1 MARDTRDILFRFLG
15 DAKSLERASGKSVK
29 SVKGVEKGLGS
40 LTKAV
45 GALGLAF
52 GAREVL
58 QFGADAAKM
67 AEQANLAS
75 AAADKVLGPSAQ
87 RLREDFEQLSG
98 VMGFNALEFDQLIA
112 KQGLLVTG
120 MGASEEAAASNI
132 SKLIELGGEA
142 AAFTG
147 EVARTEEA
155 IDAMTAAIRGEFD
168 PLEQWGVKLSEAKIQ
183 AEITRRIGVDPLFAA
198 MEEGEQRIEVITG
211 LIEEALTPAL
221 GSLEGA
227 ADTAA
232 GKQNALT
239 AEFENMKIELGQ
251 ELLPAL
257 QDLTQALIDLK
268 PLISGVAQVASV
280 LAGNLGN
287 LASIFAKI
295 GSFFGG
301 GDQSLVQRFIAL
313 GDAIERFF
321 TATPTGRLAQWLGE
335 MLRKVGQLGNLVIR
349 VTSRIQSMFN
359 AARNISNVVNS
370 IPFFHS
376 GGTVPGPA
384 GSTTPAVLMAG
395 EKVIPRNATGNM
407 GHGGG
412 GDGLNVTIN
421 IGVAGD
427 PQATAQAIV
436 NLLETYNR
444 NQGAL
449 PVEVRTAN
457 GVVQ

>member
-15 DAKSLERASGKSVK
+15 DAKSLERAGGKADK
-29 SVKGVEKGLGS
+29 SLGKTQKAMGG

-45 GALGLAF
+45 GALGLAL

-58 QFGADAAKM
+58 QFGLDAAKM
-67 AEQANLAS
+67 AEQANLAGE
-75 AAADKVLGPSAQ
+75 AANKVLGPSADM
-87 RLREDFEQLSG
+87 LRSRFEDLRG
-98 VMGFNALEFDQLIA
+98 VMGLNSLEFDQLIA

-120 MGASEEAAASNI
+120 MGASEEAAAENI
-132 SKLIELGGEA
+132 AKLIQLGGEA

-147 EVARTEEA
+147 EVDRTTDA

-183 AEITRRIGVDPLFAA
+183 AEITRREGVDPLFAA
-198 MEEGEQRIEVITG
+198 MEDGEKRIEVITD
-211 LIEEALTPAL
+211 LIEDALAPAL

-232 GKQNALT
+232 GKQNDLT
-239 AEFENMKIELGQ
+239 ASFEDLKIELGQ

-257 QDLTQALIDLK
+257 HDLTQALIDLE
-268 PLISGVAQVASV
+268 PLIKGVATVAGV
-280 LAGNLGN
+280 AAGNLGN
-287 LASIFAKI
+287 LASVFANI
-295 GSFFGG
+295 TSFFSGS
-301 GDQSLVQRFIAL
+301 DSLIDRFIRL

-335 MLRKVGQLGNLVIR
+335 MLRKVGDLGNLVIR
-349 VTSRIQSMFN
+349 VTARIQNMFN
-359 AARNISNVVNS
+359 IARNISNVVGS

-384 GSTTPAVLMAG
+384 GQAVPAMLQGGERVL
-395 EKVIPRNATGNM
+395 PR
-407 GHGGG
+407 GHSQNSGG
-412 GDGLNVTIN
+412 GDGMSVTIN

-444 NQGAL
+444 NQGAV
-449 PVEVRTAN
+449 PIEVRNAN
-457 GVVQ
+457 GIVGS